1 MSKRM
6 WIALLMCLGTSSANA
21 GPVGSE
27 APAQR
32 PELRLGE
39 SSWYLYRPL
48 PRSPAIHDIG
58 YIMDRL
64 RCDLPGYALRFGESP
79 DYTFEFRFALL
90 RGRNDFIGPVYDMDI
105 GATRLVF
112 SVNF

>member
-1 MSKRM
+1 
-6 WIALLMCLGTSSANA
+6 
-21 GPVGSE
+21 
-27 APAQR
+27 
-32 PELRLGE
+32 
-39 SSWYLYRPL
+39 
-48 PRSPAIHDIG
+48 
-58 YIMDRL
+58 MDRL